1 MFAKDDDGDFRRALR
16 VARCVDLRAA
26 ASRLHC
32 VRNRPA
38 DRLAAREVGGG
49 RVGPLPGNGPAARLH
64 RHIVSASAR
73 YQHIRA
79 RLDRQD
85 RPFILEQHQRFC
97 HGFTRDGK
105 VIGRAQLRR
114 VAAFD
119 LRLAHQAELVLDAQ
133 VAPDGVVEPRLRN
146 LARAHVAHQAV
157 EQTLP
162 AVGRHIEVQPGVERG
177 GAIGDGATGNL
188 AMAVPVAHDQPFKP
202 HAPFQHVGQQGGI
215 AMVLDAVPTGETGH
229 DGERAR
235 VDRGGIA
242 LRMGADQFGFGNL
255 SVALILAILRPAIGQ
270 KMLGGGGDAERAQRL
285 ARHQLALKSVHHGG
299 GIGFHQCGIGG
310 IAFIAAAP
318 AQILR
323 HGERGREGPFDPRP
337 GDFGGGRLSD
347 AVDEIGVVGRAKAD
361 IVRKD
366 GRTRHIAMAMHGV
379 HAKEDGDAHACL
391 H

>member
-1 MFAKDDDGDFRRALR
+1 MFAKDDDGDVRRALR

-49 RVGPLPGNGPAARLH
+49 RVGPLPGDGPAARLH

-85 RPFILEQHQRFC
+85 RPFILEQHQRFG

-177 GAIGDGATGNL
+177 GAIGDGAAGNL

-202 HAPFQHVGQQGGI
+202 HASFQHVGQQGGI

-318 AQILR
+318 AQILW